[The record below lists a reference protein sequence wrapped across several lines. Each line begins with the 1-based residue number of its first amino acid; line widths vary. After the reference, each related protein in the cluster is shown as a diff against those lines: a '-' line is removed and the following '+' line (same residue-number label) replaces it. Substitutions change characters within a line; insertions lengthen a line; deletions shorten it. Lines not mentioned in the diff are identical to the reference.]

1 MVNDVIFDR
10 LELPKKGRFLLKYLH
25 IRIFCSTFAASKVLS
40 NKNFE
45 TMTATLT
52 FNPRNRLAMSTME
65 YIQSLGVFT
74 ITTERPKVERKR
86 SKTCQNIDKQL
97 WSDLKGA
104 LREVKSHHEGKQQMQ
119 DAYELLNEL

>member
-1 MVNDVIFDR
+1 MVNDVILDR
-10 LELPKKGRFLLKYLH
+10 LELPKKGRFLLKYLC
-25 IRIFCSTFAASKVLS
+25 IPNFCSTFAASKVLS
-40 NKNFE
+40 NQNIE

-74 ITTERPKVERKR
+74 ITTEHPKIARKR
-86 SKTCQNIDKQL
+86 SKTSPNVDQQL
-97 WSDLKGA
+97 WTDLKGA

>member
-1 MVNDVIFDR
+1 
-10 LELPKKGRFLLKYLH
+10 
-25 IRIFCSTFAASKVLS
+25 
-40 NKNFE
+40 
-45 TMTATLT
+45 MTATIT
-52 FNPRNRLAMSTME
+52 YNPRNRIAMSTME

-74 ITTERPKVERKR
+74 ITTHRTPIKR
-86 SKTCQNIDKQL
+86 TKTSDKEVDQQL

>member
-1 MVNDVIFDR
+1 MRIS
-10 LELPKKGRFLLKYLH
+10 KKN
-25 IRIFCSTFAASKVLS
+25 STFAASKVLS
-40 NKNFE
+40 NQNFE

-74 ITTERPKVERKR
+74 ITTERPKVARKR
-86 SKTCQNIDKQL
+86 SKTSPNVDQQL
-97 WSDLKGA
+97 WRDLKGA
-104 LREVKSHHEGKQQMQ
+104 LREVKNHHDGKQQMQ

>member
-1 MVNDVIFDR
+1 
-10 LELPKKGRFLLKYLH
+10 
-25 IRIFCSTFAASKVLS
+25 
-40 NKNFE
+40 
-45 TMTATLT
+45 MTATLT

-74 ITTERPKVERKR
+74 ITTHSPKARKKAKG
-86 SKTCQNIDKQL
+86 SQEVDQQL

-119 DAYELLNEL
+119 DAYEFLNEL

>member
-1 MVNDVIFDR
+1 MS
-10 LELPKKGRFLLKYLH
+10 KKSR
-25 IRIFCSTFAASKVLS
+25 TFAASKVLS
-40 NKNFE
+40 NPNLE

-74 ITTERPKVERKR
+74 ITTERPKVARKR
-86 SKTCQNIDKQL
+86 TKTSQNIDQQL

>member
-1 MVNDVIFDR
+1 MNIDIM
-10 LELPKKGRFLLKYLH
+10 ELPKNAEIWQILAQKLAYVKKKLYLCSVKGKTTNKY
-25 IRIFCSTFAASKVLS
+25 
-40 NKNFE
+40 FE
-45 TMTATLT
+45 NMTATLT

-74 ITTERPKVERKR
+74 ITTHRPEKARRRTKVN
-86 SKTCQNIDKQL
+86 QGVDQQL

>member
-1 MVNDVIFDR
+1 
-10 LELPKKGRFLLKYLH
+10 
-25 IRIFCSTFAASKVLS
+25 
-40 NKNFE
+40 
-45 TMTATLT
+45 MTATLT

-74 ITTERPKVERKR
+74 ITTHRPEIAHKR
-86 SKTCQNIDKQL
+86 ENAKQGVDQQL

-119 DAYELLNEL
+119 DAYEFLNEL